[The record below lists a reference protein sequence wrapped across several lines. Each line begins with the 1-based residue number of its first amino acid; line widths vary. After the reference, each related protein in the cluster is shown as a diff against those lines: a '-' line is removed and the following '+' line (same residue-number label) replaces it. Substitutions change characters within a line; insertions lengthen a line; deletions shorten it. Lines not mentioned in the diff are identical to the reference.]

1 MLYHGRR
8 VRMQRGTYD
17 AMRGIVNEREVQRI
31 LRPAND
37 QRLAEQRI
45 LEEYP
50 QHAAI
55 VVSWAIHRRRP
66 HDRAIE
72 FEQPAERAEW
82 QLA

>member
-1 MLYHGRR
+1 
-8 VRMQRGTYD
+8 
-17 AMRGIVNEREVQRI
+17 MRGVVNEREVQRI

-55 VVSWAIHRRRP
+55 ISWAIHRRRP

-72 FEQPAERAEW
+72 FEQPAERADQ